1 MSSNVAFRNTV
12 NHSRSPTFAI
22 GCQRLAAT
30 TFTSTQQL
38 FLKES
43 FIYGR
48 AEVSLYVCVAA
59 GAVLYLSTT
68 TTAFAL
74 LVSTVSQVVKVS
86 FSLLA
91 SETEWSTNNKSTLE
105 RACSTRFQPRS
116 ALFVYCNRFDN
127 ELKVRF
133 RLILLRALL
142 CDCSR
147 LLCSRYT
154 DVFTLVLVW
163 YVMCTVCW

>member
-1 MSSNVAFRNTV
+1 MSSNGAFRNTV

-22 GCQRLAAT
+22 GCQRLVAT

-48 AEVSLYVCVAA
+48 AALVCVRAA
-59 GAVLYLSTT
+59 AAPVPYLSTT
-68 TTAFAL
+68 TVSLT
-74 LVSTVSQVVKVS
+74 LVLPTLSTSNTVSIA
-86 FSLLA
+86 SLVF
-91 SETEWSTNNKSTLE
+91 ETESSTNNKSTLE

-133 RLILLRALL
+133 RLISQSGLL

-147 LLCSRYT
+147 LLFSVY
-154 DVFTLVLVW
+154 VLIF
-163 YVMCTVCW
+163 VCVSMIRHVYCRFAS